1 MSEEDKGFKIRD
13 RRINMDGEDV
23 VEEVAKDEK
32 LSSHEKKSSPPSEPA
47 PTIEKPPI
55 QINFS
60 SFLFSL
66 GSSAFIALGEEANP
80 FTGQKSIN
88 LSQAQESID
97 LLNILQE
104 KTLGNLSK
112 EEESLL
118 NNLLFS
124 VRMKYIELVG
134 KPDSPKG

>member
-13 RRINMDGEDV
+13 RRINMDEDI
-23 VEEVAKDEK
+23 VEEVAEDVH
-32 LSSHEKKSSPPSEPA
+32 SSSPEKKSNPVSEQT
-47 PTIEKPPI
+47 PTTGKSSV

-66 GSSAFIALGEEANP
+66 GSSAFIALGEEENP
-80 FTGQKSIN
+80 FTGKKSIN

-104 KTLGNLSK
+104 KTQGNLSK

-124 VRMKYIELVG
+124 VRMKYIELAG

>member
-13 RRINMDGEDV
+13 RRINMEEDIV
-23 VEEVAKDEK
+23 PENEK
-32 LSSHEKKSSPPSEPA
+32 VSSREKKPSPPSERP
-47 PTIEKPPI
+47 PTTEKPPV
-55 QINFS
+55 QISFS

-80 FTGQKSIN
+80 FTGEKSIN

-104 KTLGNLSK
+104 KTKGNLSK

-118 NNLLFS
+118 SNLLFS
-124 VRMKYIELVG
+124 VRMKYIELAG